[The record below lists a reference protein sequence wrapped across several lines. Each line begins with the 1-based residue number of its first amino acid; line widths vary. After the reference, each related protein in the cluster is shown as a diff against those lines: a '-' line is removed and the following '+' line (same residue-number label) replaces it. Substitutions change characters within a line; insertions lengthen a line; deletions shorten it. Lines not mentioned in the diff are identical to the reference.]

1 MSKQLTK
8 AEWVRH
14 GLRTLAEH
22 GPNGL
27 KVGAMATALGVSRGS
42 FYWHF
47 VDIADFKT
55 QVLDAWARGTTDQ
68 VRELVANAG
77 DGVDRLSEL
86 MRLVFGAGRQLDRSV
101 RAWAASEPP
110 IAVLVADVD
119 VKRAAFVSDL
129 LREAGVAEP
138 AATRRGAFLYWA
150 LLGQT
155 FVAAPAQA
163 ALADDGMADIAD
175 LFRT

>member
-1 MSKQLTK
+1 MTEQLTK
-8 AEWVRH
+8 DQWVRH

-55 QVLDAWARGTTDQ
+55 QVLDAWAQATTDQ
-68 VRELVANAG
+68 VRDLVERAG
-77 DGVDRLSEL
+77 DGVDRLQEL
-86 MRLVFGAGRQLDRSV
+86 MRLVFGAGRQLDRAV

-110 IAVLVADVD
+110 IAALVGEVD
-119 VKRAAFVSDL
+119 TKRAALVSDL
-129 LREAGVAEP
+129 LRQAGVPEP

-163 ALADDGMADIAD
+163 ALADDGMADIAG
-175 LFRT
+175 LFRA